1 MPQHKSATILLVKF
15 LSLATTISLIGS
27 LICLLASA
35 PTTHA
40 TSKFRDYNNNN
51 NADQLLESHSLQP
64 DQLAQ
69 CPEGHIS
76 DGLTPLKRRENET
89 GPKGEA
95 RYTSDL
101 LPVVA
106 PMFHGTQSDPFG
118 RDRILINNQLRAN
131 GSDRWRLDYNSEEA
145 DGFELRVLDDSIDE
159 RLSNVMHTVQALK
172 VVNIDFFTFNSG
184 DPEQD
189 RKNMESVAGPQV
201 DELKCHRHL
210 KGMVSLLD
218 DMNERLDK
226 KRSNQSATL
235 QLEEKH
241 HRLARILDSY
251 GRYESGHLSGRTH
264 SIGQYDQC
272 IHTDLLLANESS
284 KSPSSNQLERVRSRY
299 CWARLKMDKHLHPSL
314 KARPKESFEPDGI
327 MVAICLPQSCHSKT
341 FSRNKPLIQR
351 LVDSQFRLPRSIY
364 TDESMEVNSVY
375 CLIDQESKYASL
387 PFSGK
392 LAVIS
397 LVSWL
402 MLTIYA
408 TAVYNPQSTAA
419 GRNKLFSSVMD
430 CLNLRKSMQDF
441 LADNE
446 SSLSGAELE
455 KLKLQER
462 NRTVEL
468 NVLNPVK
475 TIGSIFVVL
484 GHSLAVHVLFDISG
498 LKAYQ
503 VLLSDS
509 RVVFA
514 FVGTYMVDTF
524 FVITGL
530 LLGFIAMK
538 RAKRSS
544 RANTKLEQK
553 EYGQLER
560 VSGEEEAIS
569 VMNQVKAL
577 AKHWLMF
584 AINRH
589 LALLPMLYLVF
600 WFKKSVFINYFA
612 DQPLWDAGFNKNTLY
627 GGCKQESWLSPLTL
641 MAFHPKKTQC
651 LAQSWSISVDL
662 CLSLAIPPVILIMSQ
677 KPKLALA
684 VGTAYVLIGSVWA
697 GHLFGAINYQEGIV
711 QPNETQT
718 DVLMEKFDSFFRF
731 YVFPPLRSCS
741 VLIGVLAGYH
751 LYRYGEK
758 PAEQRRWPDWVKRA
772 TKYSFLGLGLIIFGA
787 KLMDPKIDLPMSPDT
802 ILLFAILYNVFR
814 IVWAGCNALL
824 FMRMA
829 SDWQH
834 NNLMQMFA
842 SRFWQSTAKLCYGIL
857 LIHMDLLILMKLS
870 HSSMGYFAVH
880 DILADFS
887 AAYLYCLMLA
897 AFLYVVYENP
907 INKLVKRHVLPSIE
921 SMM

>member
-1 MPQHKSATILLVKF
+1 MSQRNSTPHF
-15 LSLATTISLIGS
+15 LFKVLTLATTITLP
-27 LICLLASA
+27 LCLLTITPS
-35 PTTHA
+35 THA
-40 TSKFRDYNNNN
+40 TSKFQECSNNH
-51 NADQLLESHSLQP
+51 NASQLIDRQSSFLDERNT
-64 DQLAQ
+64 
-69 CPEGHIS
+69 G
-76 DGLTPLKRRENET
+76 GLTLQNGQNNGNGPVNDSGLLSAPIIHKTQPELVHDEREKNLIINEKRT
-89 GPKGEA
+89 
-95 RYTSDL
+95 
-101 LPVVA
+101 
-106 PMFHGTQSDPFG
+106 
-118 RDRILINNQLRAN
+118 RDVNM
-131 GSDRWRLDYNSEEA
+131 WRLDFIEEEA
-145 DGFELRVLDDSIDE
+145 DGFELKVLDDTIDE
-159 RLSNVMHTVQALK
+159 RMANLISTMLSLK
-172 VVNIDFFTFNSG
+172 AIGTDFFTFNSG
-184 DPEQD
+184 SPDQD

-218 DMNERLDK
+218 DMNERLVK
-226 KRSNQSATL
+226 KRSNQSIPL
-235 QLEEKH
+235 RLEEKH
-241 HRLARILDSY
+241 HRLARVLDSY

-430 CLNLRKSMQDF
+430 CLNLRKSIQD
-441 LADNE
+441 LVVDNE
-446 SSLSGAELE
+446 SSMSSAELE

-475 TIGSIFVVL
+475 TFGSAFVVM
-484 GHSLAVHVLFDISG
+484 GHSLVVHAAVNQNG
-498 LKAYQ
+498 LMAYHMAMSDPQ
-503 VLLSDS
+503 VLLI
-509 RVVFA
+509 V
-514 FVGTYMVDTF
+514 VGTFIVDTF
-524 FVITGL
+524 FVITGVL
-530 LLGFIAMK
+530 IGFIAMK
-538 RAKRSS
+538 RANSSS
-544 RANTKLEQK
+544 RSDMKLEQK
-553 EYGQLER
+553 EEVQVEQIRGKK
-560 VSGEEEAIS
+560 EAIS
-569 VMNQVKAL
+569 TMDQVKAL

>member
-1 MPQHKSATILLVKF
+1 MSQRNSTPHF
-15 LSLATTISLIGS
+15 LFKVLTLATTITLP
-27 LICLLASA
+27 LCLLTITPS
-35 PTTHA
+35 THA
-40 TSKFRDYNNNN
+40 TSKFQECSNNH
-51 NADQLLESHSLQP
+51 NASQLIDRQSSFLDERNT
-64 DQLAQ
+64 
-69 CPEGHIS
+69 G
-76 DGLTPLKRRENET
+76 GLTLQNGQNNGNGPVNDSGLLSAPIIHKTQPELVHDEREKNLIINEKRT
-89 GPKGEA
+89 
-95 RYTSDL
+95 
-101 LPVVA
+101 
-106 PMFHGTQSDPFG
+106 
-118 RDRILINNQLRAN
+118 RDVNM
-131 GSDRWRLDYNSEEA
+131 WRLDFIEEEA
-145 DGFELRVLDDSIDE
+145 DGFELKVLDDTIDE
-159 RLSNVMHTVQALK
+159 RMANLISTMLSLK
-172 VVNIDFFTFNSG
+172 AIGTDFFTFNSG
-184 DPEQD
+184 SPDQD

-218 DMNERLDK
+218 DMNERLVK
-226 KRSNQSATL
+226 KRSNQSIPL
-235 QLEEKH
+235 RLEEKH
-241 HRLARILDSY
+241 HRLARVLDSY

-430 CLNLRKSMQDF
+430 CLNLRKSIQD
-441 LADNE
+441 LVVDNE
-446 SSLSGAELE
+446 SSMSSAELE

-475 TIGSIFVVL
+475 TFGSAFVVM
-484 GHSLAVHVLFDISG
+484 GHSLVVHAAVNQNG
-498 LKAYQ
+498 LMAYHMAMSDPQ
-503 VLLSDS
+503 VLLI
-509 RVVFA
+509 V
-514 FVGTYMVDTF
+514 VGTFIVDTF
-524 FVITGL
+524 FVITGVL
-530 LLGFIAMK
+530 IGFIAMK
-538 RAKRSS
+538 RANSSSRSS
-544 RANTKLEQK
+544 TKLEKAVNEQ
-553 EYGQLER
+553 EL
-560 VSGEEEAIS
+560 VTNEEKQHTS
-569 VMNQVKAL
+569 SRTTTTSQMKL
-577 AKHWLMF
+577 FAKHWLMF

-589 LALLPMLYLVF
+589 LLLVPMLFLVF
-600 WFKKSVFINYFA
+600 WFKKSVFIHYFA
-612 DQPLWDAGFNKNTLY
+612 DRPLWDAGFNKDTLL
-627 GGCKQESWLSPLTL
+627 GGCKQESWFSQLTL
-641 MAFHPKKTQC
+641 KAVFNPSKQQC
-651 LAQSWSISVDL
+651 LIQSWSIAVDL
-662 CLSLAIPPVILIMSQ
+662 FFSLTIPPVVLVMSQ
-677 KPKLALA
+677 RPKLALA
-684 VGTAYVLIGSVWA
+684 IGAALVVIGGIWA
-697 GHLFGAINYQEGIV
+697 GHSFSDINCQEKIV
-711 QPNETQT
+711 QPNGTPRDGLIKMIE
-718 DVLMEKFDSFFRF
+718 DMHHL
-731 YVFPPLRSCS
+731 YVFPPLRFSC
-741 VLIGVLAGYH
+741 VLIGLLAGYH

-758 PAEQRRWPDWVKRA
+758 PAELRNWPDWVKRA
-772 TKYSFLGLGLIIFGA
+772 TKYSSIGLILIIIIG
-787 KLMDPKIDLPMSPDT
+787 KLMEIKIAIPMSQST
-802 ILLFAILYNVFR
+802 ILLTAIMYTTFR
-814 IVWAGCNALL
+814 IVWAACNALL